1 MKEAV
6 EAQKAGKEVAP
17 GNTGEIYVK
26 SNSLMQGYY
35 NNSALTAERFSD
47 GWLKT
52 GDIGYVDK
60 DNEVFVLGR
69 KDDIINR
76 AGHNIDPRRIEQV
89 VCKVPGIKDCLA
101 FGIPDPKKNTIIICL
116 IIEEEKMHPDRQ
128 LLWETCRKMLAP
140 YENPQVI
147 LKCRDLPKTSGG
159 KVSRKMAVAQY
170 IKKTTNQEWRCFD
183 E

>member
-1 MKEAV
+1 MWTK
-6 EAQKAGKEVAP
+6 
-17 GNTGEIYVK
+17 I
-26 SNSLMQGYY
+26 M
-35 NNSALTAERFSD
+35 RFLY
-47 GWLKT
+47 W
-52 GDIGYVDK
+52 
-60 DNEVFVLGR
+60 EE